1 MCIRDSSNVHTCI
14 IYNNKTNEYLK
25 DDGEGVMSKFNNF
38 RSKLAD
44 ELEIPNNALS
54 DNFELRMHGNKKVI
68 IENHLGIKVYDE
80 NMVCIKTN
88 DQDITIKGSKFKIE
102 EINNYKVIVKG
113 NIKEIIFSM
122 KE

>member
-1 MCIRDSSNVHTCI
+1 
-14 IYNNKTNEYLK
+14 
-25 DDGEGVMSKFNNF
+25 MSKFNNF

-54 DNFELRMHGNKKVI
+54 DNFDLRMHGNKKVI
-68 IENHLGIKVYDE
+68 IENHLGIKIYED
-80 NMVCIKTN
+80 NMISVKTN
-88 DQDITIKGSKFKIE
+88 DQDITIKGSKFIIE

>member
-1 MCIRDSSNVHTCI
+1 
-14 IYNNKTNEYLK
+14 
-25 DDGEGVMSKFNNF
+25 MSKFNNF

-68 IENHLGIKVYDE
+68 IENHLGLTVYDE
-80 NMVCIKTN
+80 NMVSIKTN
-88 DQDITIKGSKFKIE
+88 DQDIKIKGSKFKIE
-102 EINNYKVIVKG
+102 EINNFKVIVKG

>member
-1 MCIRDSSNVHTCI
+1 
-14 IYNNKTNEYLK
+14 
-25 DDGEGVMSKFNNF
+25 MSKFNNF

-54 DNFELRMHGNKKVI
+54 DNFDLRMHGNKKVI
-68 IENHLGIKVYDE
+68 IENHLGITIYED
-80 NMVCIKTN
+80 NMVNIKTN
-88 DQDITIKGSKFKIE
+88 EQNITIKGSKFKIE

>member
-1 MCIRDSSNVHTCI
+1 
-14 IYNNKTNEYLK
+14 
-25 DDGEGVMSKFNNF
+25 MSRYNNF

-54 DNFELRMHGNKKVI
+54 DNFELLMHGSKKII
-68 IENHLGIKVYDE
+68 IENHMGLTVYDD
-80 NMVCIKTN
+80 NMVTVKTK
-88 DQDITIKGSKFKIE
+88 DQDITIRGSKFKIE

-113 NIKEIIFSM
+113 IIKEIILSK

>member
-1 MCIRDSSNVHTCI
+1 
-14 IYNNKTNEYLK
+14 LL
-25 DDGEGVMSKFNNF
+25 GEGNMSKFNNF

-54 DNFELRMHGNKKVI
+54 DNFDLRMHGNKKVI
-68 IENHLGIKVYDE
+68 IENHLGITIYED
-80 NMVCIKTN
+80 NMVNIKTN
-88 DQDITIKGSKFKIE
+88 EQNITIKGSKFKIE

>member
-1 MCIRDSSNVHTCI
+1 
-14 IYNNKTNEYLK
+14 
-25 DDGEGVMSKFNNF
+25 MSKFNNF

-54 DNFELRMHGNKKVI
+54 DNFDLRMHGNNKVI
-68 IENHLGIKVYDE
+68 IETHLGLTVYDD
-80 NMVCIKTN
+80 NMVSVNTSEQK
-88 DQDITIKGSKFKIE
+88 ITIKGSKFKIE
-102 EINNYKVIVKG
+102 EINTYKVIVKG

>member
-1 MCIRDSSNVHTCI
+1 
-14 IYNNKTNEYLK
+14 
-25 DDGEGVMSKFNNF
+25 MSKFNNL

-54 DNFELRMHGNKKVI
+54 DNFDLRMHGNNKVI
-68 IENHLGIKVYDE
+68 IENHLGITIYED
-80 NMVCIKTN
+80 NMVNVKTN
-88 DQDITIKGSKFKIE
+88 DQNITIKGSKFKIE